1 MFNVA
6 LLSKWHMHFDRYAPV
21 FQRMNDVKISCV
33 WDDDPVRGA
42 QGAKDYGV
50 PFEPDLDKILADREI
65 HGVCITSATSDHK
78 KLIIAAARAG
88 KHVFCEKCLTTHLLD
103 AYEVRREVKR
113 SGIKFSIAYIH
124 RTEGP
129 YLLAKKLV
137 DSGILGRIAIAH
149 VHNGL
154 DALIKNW
161 LPEHCI
167 ELDTAGGG
175 VMFDVGCHN
184 FYLLDWLLGEPVSI
198 SSTFA
203 YATGREVED
212 SAVTSVRF
220 RNDAIGVADTTY
232 VSYFS
237 PYVFDIYGD
246 KGSFF
251 FRSNGSTIEVHVAA
265 DCKALEELAWLP
277 PEAIKKRTV
286 AGARAIYTIDV
297 AALPSDPDQLRQ
309 WVDSCVKGTPAPFDI
324 DEAVTLTKI
333 MTGAGTAAREGRT
346 VRFD

>member
-6 LLSKWHMHFDRYAPV
+6 LLSKWHTHFDRYAPV
-21 FQRMNDVKISCV
+21 FQKMDDVKIKCV
-33 WDDDPVRGA
+33 WDDDPARGA
-42 QGAKDYGV
+42 RGAKDYGV
-50 PFEPDLDKILADREI
+50 PFEPDLDKVLSDKDI

-78 KLIIAAARAG
+78 KLIIAAAKAG
-88 KHVFCEKCLTTHLLD
+88 KHVFCEKCLTTDLLD

-129 YLLAKKLV
+129 YILAKKLV
-137 DSGILGRIAIAH
+137 ESGILGKIAIAH

-167 ELDTAGGG
+167 EPQNAGGG
-175 VMFDVGCHN
+175 AMFDVGCHN
-184 FYLLDWLLGEPVSI
+184 VYLLDWLLGEPVSI

-203 YATGREVED
+203 YATGREIDD

-220 RNDAIGVADTTY
+220 KNNAIGIADSTY
-232 VSYFS
+232 VSFFS

-251 FRSNGSTIEVHVAA
+251 FKSDNSEIEVHLAA
-265 DCKALEELAWLP
+265 GSDALEKLSWLP
-277 PEAIKKRTV
+277 ARAIKNRRV
-286 AGARAIYTIDV
+286 DGERAIYTIDA

-333 MTGAGTAAREGRT
+333 MTGTNTAAREGRT